1 MNRQPQHYPPI
12 PLPLLKGFLYFFHII
27 TFVALVSAFVMTLL
41 NARGSWDWQDAVV
54 ILALLLQACLYFG
67 LVAFYPTYPSPRWVM
82 PVYFT
87 GVILLWLVEIWFFPS
102 LFWLGFTFIG
112 HMFGIMPLLPAL
124 TGSVFILAIIVW
136 RGPFDGLIP
145 GARPAEQIGWVI
157 SWASILVLLV
167 YISILTRS
175 SRERAHLVDQLRQAQ
190 AELEAARK
198 RESELAVLRE
208 RERLARDL
216 HDTLGHNLVA
226 LSVQL
231 EAVQRLYPVDPQAA
245 AQVVNDLKRLTR
257 GSMEELR
264 RTLEGMRSPGLG
276 GRPLQDALQELCAD
290 FGRRNGQQLEF
301 TWEIGTVELPEP
313 VSEILWRAAQE
324 GLTNIEKHASQ
335 AGQVSLRLLC
345 NGSQVRLQIEDD
357 GAGFDPQP
365 QQPGHYGL
373 AGMRER
379 VQGVGGTLEVDS
391 VPGRGTRLVIEI
403 PTLEIQA

>member
-12 PLPLLKGFLYFFHII
+12 PLRILKGFLFFFHI
-27 TFVALVSAFVMTLL
+27 TTLTALVVAFAITLI
-41 NARGSWDWQDAVV
+41 NARGDWSWQDTIVS
-54 ILALLLQACLYFG
+54 LALALQACLYLG
-67 LVAFYPTYPSPRWVM
+67 LVALYPTYPPPRWAM

-87 GVILLWLVEIWFFPS
+87 GAILLWLVEVWLSPS

-112 HMFGIMPLLPAL
+112 HLFGIMPLLPSL
-124 TGSVFILAIIVW
+124 TVSIFILTIIFY

-145 GARPAEQIGWVI
+145 GATPMEKMGWVF

-175 SRERAHLVDQLRQAQ
+175 SRERAYLVDQLRQAQ
-190 AELEAARK
+190 KELEAARNK
-198 RESELAVLRE
+198 EAELAVLRE

-216 HDTLGHNLVA
+216 HDSLGHNLVA

-245 AQVVNDLKRLTR
+245 TEVLNDLKRLTR

-276 GRPLQDALQELCAD
+276 GRPLRDALQELCAD
-290 FGRRNGQQLEF
+290 FGRRNGQSLEF
-301 TWEIGTVELPEP
+301 TWEIGAVELPEP
-313 VSEILWRAAQE
+313 VAEILWRTAQE
-324 GLTNIEKHASQ
+324 GLTNIEKHAPQ
-335 AGQVSLRLLC
+335 AGHVSLRLYC
-345 NGSQVRLQIEDD
+345 SGSQVRLQIEDD
-357 GAGFDPQP
+357 GAGFVPQT
-365 QQPGHYGL
+365 QQPGHFGL

-391 VPGRGTRLVIEI
+391 VPGRGTRLLIEI
-403 PTLEIQA
+403 PTLEMHV